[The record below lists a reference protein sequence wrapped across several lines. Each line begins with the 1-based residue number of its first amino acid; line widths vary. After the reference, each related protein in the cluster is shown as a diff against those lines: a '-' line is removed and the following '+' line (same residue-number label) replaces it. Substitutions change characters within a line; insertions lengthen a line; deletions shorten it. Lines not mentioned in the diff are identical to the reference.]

1 MHFKWIN
8 VTVVHREKNTTVS
21 KVIKHPKFV
30 MSMPSIYD
38 IAILKLTTP
47 IKTTDVFVCL
57 PSNDLDRFV
66 GINVKASGWGKESD
80 EEKGPSK
87 VKEKS
92 SFNSSQDLKMIEFVF
107 KKHTHLK
114 LVWFQNFGHNS
125 FAKN

>member
-30 MSMPSIYD
+30 MAMPSIYD

-47 IKTTDVFVCL
+47 IKTTDDFVCL
-57 PSNDLDRFV
+57 PSNDLDRFF

-80 EEKGPSK
+80 EDKGPSK

-92 SFNSSQDLKMIEFVF
+92 SFSDISHVMSRVP
-107 KKHTHLK
+107 
-114 LVWFQNFGHNS
+114 
-125 FAKN
+125 KNDKV

>member
-30 MSMPSIYD
+30 MAMPSIYD

-47 IKTTDVFVCL
+47 IKTTDDFVCL

-66 GINVKASGWGKESD
+66 GINVKASGG
-80 EEKGPSK
+80 
-87 VKEKS
+87 
-92 SFNSSQDLKMIEFVF
+92 
-107 KKHTHLK
+107 
-114 LVWFQNFGHNS
+114 
-125 FAKN
+125 AKNQTKKRDRLR